1 MGTQHLILGKT
12 TDFLTGQSLVDTHDE
27 RRRQQLARFLVE
39 EKGYAKN
46 EIQARQQ
53 MQLQLGGKTG
63 QVFVDFV
70 VHAGDKPVMLI
81 LYRPGSIVS
90 RRRTAVAAARIF
102 YDKAIARAVVTNAE
116 DAEIIDTATGR
127 VTATGLE
134 AIVSRSDAARVL
146 ESQQPLV
153 LSAQRRQKE
162 KQILFAMEVLTQ
174 KECDEYTCQNI

>member
-1 MGTQHLILGKT
+1 MGTHHLILGKT

-39 EKGYAKN
+39 EKGYAKK

-53 MQLQLGGKTG
+53 MQLQLDKKTG

-70 VHAGDKPVMLI
+70 VHAGDNPLMLI

-127 VTATGLE
+127 VTGTGLE

-146 ESQQPLV
+146 ENQQPLE
-153 LSAQRRQKE
+153 LS
-162 KQILFAMEVLTQ
+162 EVLTQ

>member
-53 MQLQLGGKTG
+53 MQLELGKKTG
-63 QVFVDFV
+63 HVFVDFL
-70 VHAGDKPVMLI
+70 VHSAETPLMLI

-102 YDKAIARAVVTNAE
+102 YDKAIALAVVTNAE

-127 VTATGLE
+127 VTGTGLE
-134 AIVSRSDAARVL
+134 AIISRSDAARVL
-146 ESQQPLV
+146 ENQQPLV
-153 LSAQRRQKE
+153 LSSQRRQKE

-174 KECDEYTCQNI
+174 RECDEYTCQNI